1 MLPSWQPSWGKGA
14 CKFLDND
21 TVSPRNVVSWTEC
34 VKSNETDIA
43 TDFEISIIIIKT
55 LFNQDDYLTTA
66 NLPLGPQTPNQIQED
81 IIAKQLWEEQLL

>member
-1 MLPSWQPSWGKGA
+1 MLPSCQPSCGKGA

-55 LFNQDDYLTTA
+55 LFNEDAYLSIV
-66 NLPLGPQTPNQIQED
+66 NLP
-81 IIAKQLWEEQLL
+81 